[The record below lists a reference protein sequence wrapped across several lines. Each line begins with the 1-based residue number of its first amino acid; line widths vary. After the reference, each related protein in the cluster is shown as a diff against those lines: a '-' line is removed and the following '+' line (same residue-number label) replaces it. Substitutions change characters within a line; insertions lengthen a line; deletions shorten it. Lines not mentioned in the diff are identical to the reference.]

1 MSDEDK
7 DKKKRRSENQGP
19 ESGGGGDDEPEG
31 GNKNNKGVDFKSSR
45 YVFFIIV
52 LGVMLAIFFGGKYN
66 VLGQPPQPDWTVFLK
81 DFEDGKFREVH
92 FSPTHE
98 VTAYYIDGESLG
110 ENKKP
115 KIITVN
121 APDQIDGTQIKW
133 FEQIAKAKN
142 TKIRFE
148 QQSPLVAWTLA
159 FLPWMVLALFL
170 YFFLFRQLRGPGGP
184 GGVLSFG
191 KSRAT
196 LITKEKTKKTFKD
209 VAGVDEAKQEVE
221 EIVGF
226 LKNPK
231 KFQRL
236 GGRIPKGVLLIGT
249 PGTGKTLLAKSIAG
263 EADVPFFSISGSDF
277 VEMFVGVGASRVRDL
292 FQQARESS
300 PCIIF
305 LDEIDA
311 VGRRRGTGIGGGH
324 DEREQTLNEILVQ
337 MDGMESDEKIIVMA
351 ATNRADVLDPALLR
365 PGRFDRHVYVDLPDV
380 KGREEILRVH
390 CKKVKL
396 AQEVDLSV
404 LAKSTPGLSGADLE
418 NIINEAAL
426 IAVQKD
432 KDGIDMSDLDE
443 ARDKVAWG
451 REKRSRVMDEAER
464 WVTAY
469 HEAGHA
475 LLGYLLPEC
484 DKPSKVTIIPRG
496 AFLGATMATPEKD
509 VYSHSRKQ
517 LLGRL
522 KMLYGGRIAEQMFT
536 GDITTGAK
544 GDIDQASMIT
554 RKMVCEF
561 GMSEKLGPIKYVED
575 EEAVFLGR
583 DMGSRQSHSDATAIA
598 IDEEVRGI
606 VDTCYKDA
614 ERILTE
620 HRNEIE
626 LIAKALMEHEVIS
639 GDDIDS
645 LIKTG
650 KIEKKVPVKQVVHR
664 PLPPKIPVKPSHPH
678 IEIGPGGGAPQPA
691 FRTPKPIA

>member
-1 MSDEDK
+1 MLDDEDK
-7 DKKKRRSENQGP
+7 DKKKRRSNDGSGP
-19 ESGGGGDDEPEG
+19 DGGGGDDPDG
-31 GNKNNKGVDFKSSR
+31 GNKNKGVDFKSSR
-45 YVFFIIV
+45 YVFLIIIFG
-52 LGVMLAIFFGGKYN
+52 LILAVAVGGRS
-66 VLGQPPQPDWTVFLK
+66 VITTQASPDWTTFRSEL
-81 DFEDGKFREVH
+81 EQGKYEEVRIVNRDVIAIYH
-92 FSPTHE
+92 KGE
-98 VTAYYIDGESLG
+98 EAGADKQQRRVTVY
-110 ENKKP
+110 
-115 KIITVN
+115 
-121 APDQIDGTQIKW
+121 APSDPLNDAEQKW
-133 FEQIAKAKN
+133 LVETAKTKN
-142 TKIRFE
+142 VKVRFE
-148 QQSPLVAWTLA
+148 PQSPLYAVLLTFA
-159 FLPWMVLALFL
+159 PWLIMALIL
-170 YFFLFRQLRGPGGP
+170 YVVFFRQLRGPGGP

-196 LITKEKTKKTFKD
+196 LITKEKCKKTFKD

-337 MDGMESDEKIIVMA
+337 MDGMESDDKIIVMA

-396 AQEVDLSV
+396 APEVDLSV
-404 LAKSTPGLSGADLE
+404 LAKGTPGLSGADLE

-426 IAVQKD
+426 IAVTKD
-432 KDGIDMSDLDE
+432 KDAIEMTDLDE

-484 DKPSKVTIIPRG
+484 DKPTKVTIIPRG
-496 AFLGATMATPEKD
+496 SFLGATMATPAKD
-509 VYSHSRKQ
+509 VYSHSKKQ

-522 KMLYGGRIAEQMFT
+522 KMLFGGRIAEQMFT

-544 GDIDQASMIT
+544 GDIDQASMIS

-606 VDTCYKDA
+606 VDFCYKEA

-620 HRNEIE
+620 HRDDIE

-639 GDDIDS
+639 GEDIDS
-645 LIKTG
+645 LIKIR
-650 KIEKKVPVKQVVHR
+650 KIEKKTPVKQVVHR
-664 PLPPKIPVKPSHPH
+664 PLPKTQSKSPYPQIDIS
-678 IEIGPGGGAPQPA
+678 PGGGTPQPA
-691 FRTPKPIA
+691 FKLSE

>member
-1 MSDEDK
+1 MQDDDDK
-7 DKKKRRSENQGP
+7 DTKKRRSNDSGP
-19 ESGGGGDDEPEG
+19 ELGGGGGGDDDPDG
-31 GNKNNKGVDFKSSR
+31 GKNKGVDFKSSR
-45 YVFFIIV
+45 YVFLIILVGV
-52 LGVMLAIFFGGKYN
+52 LLALFVGTKSNLIGGP
-66 VLGQPPQPDWTVFLK
+66 VPPDWTTFRAE
-81 DFEDGKFREVH
+81 FEKGTYKELRFQDR
-92 FSPTHE
+92 E
-98 VTAYYIDGESLG
+98 VTAIYDDAGPTNSEKKRMSVTVTAPSDPLG
-110 ENKKP
+110 DVEK
-115 KIITVN
+115 
-121 APDQIDGTQIKW
+121 KW
-133 FEQIAKAKN
+133 FDDVAKAKGI
-142 TKIRFE
+142 KIRFE
-148 QQSPLVAWTLA
+148 QRSPLITIA
-159 FLPWMVLALFL
+159 WMVGPWVLILLFL
-170 YFFLFRQLRGPGGP
+170 YIVFFRQMRGSGGP

-196 LITKEKTKKTFKD
+196 LITKEKCKKTFKD

-337 MDGMESDEKIIVMA
+337 MDGMESDDKIIVMA

-396 AQEVDLSV
+396 APDVDLSV
-404 LAKSTPGLSGADLE
+404 LAKGTPGLSGADLE

-426 IAVQKD
+426 IAVTKD
-432 KDGIDMSDLDE
+432 KDGIEMTDLDE

-464 WVTAY
+464 WITAY

-484 DKPSKVTIIPRG
+484 DKPTKVSIIPRG
-496 AFLGATMATPEKD
+496 PFLGVTLSIPEKD
-509 VYSHSRKQ
+509 IYSHSRKQ
-517 LLGRL
+517 LIGRL
-522 KMLYGGRIAEQMFT
+522 KMCYGGRIAEQMFT
-536 GDITTGAK
+536 GDITSGAK
-544 GDIDQASMIT
+544 GDIDQASMIA
-554 RKMVCEF
+554 RKMICEY

-575 EEAVFLGR
+575 EESVFLGR
-583 DMGSRQSHSDATAIA
+583 DMGNGRKVSDATAIA
-598 IDEEVRGI
+598 IDEEVRTLI
-606 VDTCYKDA
+606 DTCYKEA
-614 ERILTE
+614 EKILAA

-639 GDDIDS
+639 GEDIDY
-645 LIKTG
+645 LIKNG
-650 KIEKKVPVKQVVHR
+650 KIEKKTPVKQVTHR
-664 PLPPKIPVKPSHPH
+664 PLPKAQSKSPYPQID
-678 IEIGPGGGAPQPA
+678 IAPGGGGTPQPA
-691 FRTPKPIA
+691 FREPDAL

>member
-1 MSDEDK
+1 MLDNDD
-7 DKKKRRSENQGP
+7 DKKNKRR
-19 ESGGGGDDEPEG
+19 DEPDRNDDSGDEPG
-31 GNKNNKGVDFKSSR
+31 TPKGPRGVDFKSSR
-45 YVFFIIV
+45 FLVIV
-52 LGVMLAIFFGGKYN
+52 LILGILLVIVIMGGNKLGGGEDKLDWMTFEKKLSEKKISKIRVTRGEIFG
-66 VLGQPPQPDWTVFLK
+66 
-81 DFEDGKFREVH
+81 
-92 FSPTHE
+92 
-98 VTAYYIDGESLG
+98 AYADGE
-110 ENKKP
+110 P
-115 KIITVN
+115 
-121 APDQIDGTQIKW
+121 
-133 FEQIAKAKN
+133 KAKPN
-142 TKIRFE
+142 FRVVIPDPMPDPMYESLSKLAVKENGVLEMKYEGDSAFSGVLLMMAPWAVFIV
-148 QQSPLVAWTLA
+148 LVW
-159 FLPWMVLALFL
+159 F
-170 YFFLFRQLRGPGGP
+170 FFLRQLRGPGGP

-209 VAGVDEAKQEVE
+209 VAGIDEAKQEVE

-236 GGRIPKGVLLIGT
+236 GGRIPRGVLLIGT

-292 FQQARESS
+292 FQNARENS

-351 ATNRADVLDPALLR
+351 ATNRPDVLDPALLR

-390 CKKVKL
+390 AKRIKL
-396 AQEVDLSV
+396 ASDVDLYV
-404 LAKSTPGLSGADLE
+404 LAKATAGSSGADLE

-426 IAVQKD
+426 IAVMKD
-432 KDGIDMSDLDE
+432 KDAVELSDLEE

-451 REKRSRVMDEAER
+451 REKKSRVMDEAER

-475 LLGYLLPEC
+475 LLGYVLPEC
-484 DKPSKVTIIPRG
+484 DKPTKVTIIPRG
-496 AFLGATMATPEKD
+496 RALGLTISHPEKD
-509 VYSHSRKQ
+509 VYSMSKRQ
-517 LLGRL
+517 LLARI
-522 KMLYGGRIAEQMFT
+522 KMAYGGRIAEQMFT

-544 GDIDQASMIT
+544 SDIDQASNIV
-554 RKMVCEF
+554 RKMVCEW
-561 GMSEKLGPIKYVED
+561 GMSDKVGPIKYSED
-575 EEAVFLGR
+575 SDDVFLGR
-583 DMGSRQSHSDATAIA
+583 EMGSRRAHSDATAIA
-598 IDEEVRGI
+598 IDDEVRSI
-606 VDTCYKDA
+606 IEECYKQA
-614 ERILTE
+614 FEILQQR
-620 HRNEIE
+620 RNDIE
-626 LIAKALMEHEVIS
+626 LLAKALMEFEVIN
-639 GDDIDS
+639 GAEIDT

-650 KIEKKVPVKQVVHR
+650 KLEKKVPTRQIVHR
-664 PLPPKIPVKPSHPH
+664 PLPKVQITKPK
-678 IEIGPGGGAPQPA
+678 EIDMGGASPTPQPA
-691 FRTPKPIA
+691 

>member
-1 MSDEDK
+1 MQDDDDK
-7 DKKKRRSENQGP
+7 DKKKRRDDSGP
-19 ESGGGGDDEPEG
+19 DSGGGGDDPENNN
-31 GNKNNKGVDFKSSR
+31 NKNKGVDFKSSR
-45 YVFFIIV
+45 YVFLIIV
-52 LGVMLAIFFGGKYN
+52 LGVILAVVFGGRYP
-66 VLGQPPQPDWTVFLK
+66 LMSTQTAPDWTTFRK
-81 DFEDGKFREVH
+81 DFAAGKFKEVH
-92 FSPTHE
+92 FE
-98 VTAYYIDGESLG
+98 DNRNITAIYANGQESTDDKKRNQITLTAPVLLDGEQMKFFN
-110 ENKKP
+110 EIADAKKGSIVL
-115 KIITVN
+115 KGDV
-121 APDQIDGTQIKW
+121 
-133 FEQIAKAKN
+133 
-142 TKIRFE
+142 
-148 QQSPLVAWTLA
+148 QSPLSQVLWM
-159 FLPWMVLALFL
+159 FLPWVGFALIL
-170 YFFLFRQLRGPGGP
+170 YFVFFRQLRGPGGP

-196 LITKEKTKKTFKD
+196 LITKEKCKKTFKD

-337 MDGMESDEKIIVMA
+337 MDGMESDDKIIVMA

-396 AQEVDLSV
+396 APDVDLSV
-404 LAKSTPGLSGADLE
+404 LAKGTPGLSGADLE

-426 IAVQKD
+426 IAVTKD
-432 KDGIDMSDLDE
+432 KDGIEMTDLDE

-484 DKPSKVTIIPRG
+484 DKPTKVTIIPRG
-496 AFLGATMATPEKD
+496 SFLGATMSTPVKD
-509 VYSHSRKQ
+509 VYSHSKKQ

-522 KMLYGGRIAEQMFT
+522 KMLFGGRIAEQMFT

-544 GDIDQASMIT
+544 GDIDQASLIS

-583 DMGSRQSHSDATAIA
+583 DMGNRQSHSGATAIT
-598 IDEEVRGI
+598 IDEEVRSI
-606 VDTCYKDA
+606 VDFCYKEA
-614 ERILTE
+614 ERLLTE
-620 HRNEIE
+620 HRDDIE

-645 LIKTG
+645 LIKIR
-650 KIEKKVPVKQVVHR
+650 KIEKKTPVKLVVHR
-664 PLPPKIPVKPSHPH
+664 PLPKAQSKSPYPTLDIT
-678 IEIGPGGGAPQPA
+678 GGGGTPQPA
-691 FRTPKPIA
+691 FRSPE

>member
-1 MSDEDK
+1 MDED
-7 DKKKRRSENQGP
+7 DPKKGKRR
-19 ESGGGGDDEPEG
+19 GDDGDSGDSGSPD
-31 GNKNNKGVDFKSSR
+31 NKPKGVDFKSSR
-45 YVFFIIV
+45 FLFVILVLGVIIAVLMGSKAFPGKPDQVDWTEFVKHLEKGDLREVRVDGRDIVGFYAPGLNNVAQGKTQVHVVAPSNPLPNNMMDRLEAESKKNNVVLKFEAESQYVAIV
-52 LGVMLAIFFGGKYN
+52 LGM
-66 VLGQPPQPDWTVFLK
+66 
-81 DFEDGKFREVH
+81 
-92 FSPTHE
+92 
-98 VTAYYIDGESLG
+98 
-110 ENKKP
+110 
-115 KIITVN
+115 
-121 APDQIDGTQIKW
+121 
-133 FEQIAKAKN
+133 
-142 TKIRFE
+142 
-148 QQSPLVAWTLA
+148 
-159 FLPWMVLALFL
+159 LPWLLIVLFI
-170 YFFLFRQLRGPGGP
+170 YFFFLRQLRGPGGP

-196 LITKEKTKKTFKD
+196 LITKEKCKKTFKD
-209 VAGVDEAKQEVE
+209 VAGVDEAKAEVE

-390 CKKVKL
+390 AKRVKL
-396 AQEVDLSV
+396 APEVNLAD
-404 LAKSTPGLSGADLE
+404 LAKSTPGSSGADLE

-426 IAVQKD
+426 IAVMKD
-432 KDGIDMSDLDE
+432 KDGIDLSDLE
-443 ARDKVAWG
+443 EGRDKVAWG
-451 REKRSRVMDEAER
+451 REKKSRIMDEAER
-464 WVTAY
+464 WITAY

-475 LLGYLLPEC
+475 LLSYIIPEC
-484 DKPSKVTIIPRG
+484 DKPTKVSIIPRG
-496 AFLGATMATPEKD
+496 PYLGVTISPPTKD
-509 VYSHSRKQ
+509 VYGHSKRQ
-517 LLGRL
+517 LLGRV
-522 KMLYGGRIAEQMFT
+522 KMAYGGRIAEQMFS

-544 GDIDQASMIT
+544 SDIDQATNIV
-554 RKMVCEF
+554 RRMVCEW
-561 GMSEKLGPIKYVED
+561 GMSEKLGPIKYAED

-583 DMGSRQSHSDATAIA
+583 EMGSRQGHSDATAIA
-598 IDEEVRGI
+598 IDEEIRSI
-606 VDTCYKDA
+606 VDTCYKEAD
-614 ERILTE
+614 EILQSR
-620 HRNEIE
+620 RNDIE
-626 LIAKALMEHEVIS
+626 LIAKALMEHEVIN
-639 GDDIDS
+639 GEEIDT
-645 LIKTG
+645 LLKTG
-650 KIEKKVPVKQVVHR
+650 KLEKKVPVKQIVHR
-664 PLPPKIPVKPSHPH
+664 PLPKAQVKTKQP
-678 IEIGPGGGAPQPA
+678 EIDTSIGGTSPTPQPA
-691 FRTPKPIA
+691 